1 LKEIG
6 IDTMGYAGEIRVL
19 FIDDDSMQLYF
30 IGQMIKSFD
39 QQVIVDTLEDPSQ
52 VMDKVSSNQYDCIVV
67 DYTMPRISGIKV
79 IQQIKEKWDVP
90 CILYT
95 GREPDD
101 LEAEALAAGVDDF
114 MMKIMD
120 PEDYKTLIQKIRNI
134 VKK

>member
-1 LKEIG
+1 
-6 IDTMGYAGEIRVL
+6 MGYAGEIKVL

-30 IGQMIKSFD
+30 IDQMIKTFD
-39 QQVIVDTLEDPSQ
+39 KQVIVDTLEDPSQ
-52 VMDKVSSNQYDCIVV
+52 VIDKVSSNHYDCIVV

-79 IQQIKEKWDVP
+79 IQQIKERWDTP

-95 GREPDD
+95 GREPED

-120 PEDYKTLIQKIRNI
+120 PEDYKTLIQKIRNLI
-134 VKK
+134 KK